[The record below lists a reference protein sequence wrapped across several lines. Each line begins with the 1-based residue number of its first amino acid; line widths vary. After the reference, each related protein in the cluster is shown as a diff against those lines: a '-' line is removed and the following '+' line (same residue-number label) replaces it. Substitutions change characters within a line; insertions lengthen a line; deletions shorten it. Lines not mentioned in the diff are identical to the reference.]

1 MPVTRAEVEKVAV
14 LAKLKFGE
22 QELDEFT
29 RQFNQILDYINTL
42 NELDTSKVEPTTH
55 VLDLENVFREDVVKP
70 SLPREELLKNAPA
83 QDGEFFKVPKVIK

>member
-22 QELDEFT
+22 KELDEFT

-42 NELDTSKVEPTTH
+42 NELDTTNVPPTTH
-55 VLDLENVFREDVVKP
+55 VLDLENVFREDVIKP